1 MPEACGCAGRRGFL
15 LGLACFAATR
25 PAAAQDR
32 APTNRPVPGSDGRNL
47 CPEAPPR
54 VAVRVVP
61 VNPAFDDRVSSVDL
75 LRIMNEDRGGE
86 GAVTDHGQRPAGL
99 TVSRFRT
106 DTTVQIAG
114 NSRPDTRQACVGTA
128 GIDVTVTMDTH
139 RIYVARDMTDPRTC
153 RRDVVLDHENR
164 HARINLDC
172 LDDARANIHAALL
185 RQLPTLGWIEGRNLD
200 ANAANAEFLQKI
212 RPMVREHLSAA
223 VGRARARHAAMD
235 SNEAY
240 RRDWGRCG

>member
-1 MPEACGCAGRRGFL
+1 MLDTCGCRRGFL
-15 LGLACFAATR
+15 IGLACFASVGTANAQERR
-25 PAAAQDR
+25 P
-32 APTNRPVPGSDGRNL
+32 TTTPVPGSDGRNL
-47 CPEAPPR
+47 CPEPPPR
-54 VAVRVVP
+54 VTVRTVP
-61 VNPAFDDRVSSVDL
+61 VTPSFDDNVSSFDM
-75 LRIMNEDRGGE
+75 LRTMNEGRGGD
-86 GAVTDHGQRPAGL
+86 GAVTQHGTRPAGL
-99 TVSRFRT
+99 TVVRFRT
-106 DTTVQIAG
+106 DTSVQIAG
-114 NSRPDTRQACVGTA
+114 RSRPDTRQACVGPA
-128 GIDVTVTMDTH
+128 GIDVAVTMDTH
-139 RIYVARDMTDPRTC
+139 RIYVARDMTQARTC
-153 RRDVVLDHENR
+153 QRDVVIEHENR
-164 HARINLDC
+164 HARINFDC